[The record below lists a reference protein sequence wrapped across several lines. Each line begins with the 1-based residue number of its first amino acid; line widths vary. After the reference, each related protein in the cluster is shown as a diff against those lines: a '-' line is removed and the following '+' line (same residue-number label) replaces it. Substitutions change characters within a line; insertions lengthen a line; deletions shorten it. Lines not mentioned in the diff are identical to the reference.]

1 MKDRCFMNKKKENLR
16 KLNILLIEIVNRNL
30 GDNVIAD
37 NTEYILM
44 KVLPQ
49 YVKEEYKVYR
59 YNIYSEDY
67 ELLRKADLLV
77 FAGGGLIKY
86 KQEFFY
92 YYTSEILRVAEEQ
105 QIPVFFNCVGVEGY
119 EDADE
124 RCQQLKENLNCS
136 CVKGISVR
144 DDIETLKNCYIE
156 RKDIRISKVMDPAIL
171 SEKVYGI
178 AKKTE
183 SKVIGL
189 GIIREQ
195 IFEDYG
201 IEGIDKE
208 FQLKLWCALIA
219 EIEKQGY
226 EWQLFT
232 NGLASDHKFAI
243 EVLEACGKSEEVD
256 RYFAKRPVCTEELVE
271 IISGYAGIIAGRMH
285 SNIIAYALGVPSIAL
300 VWNDKLLFWGNRIGY
315 PERFIQP
322 EQFEA
327 SFIMEVLLQSIKKG
341 VRKKIGVRFCEVLMQ
356 YELARFIRTYGRE
369 LAMQPKKEKSKVA
382 WQKKLVAVALG
393 GAELRYTN
401 LNHLDVMK
409 KKYKDGFR
417 KFEADIRLTSDGKLV
432 CVNGWS
438 KRTYERL
445 GLDPELY
452 GAAPPD
458 YDTFMNC
465 RSFGLYETADFKQL
479 IEQFEQM
486 EGCTLFLDIGKPSK
500 QVLEQMILQLCG
512 ICDGKEQLLKRLIV
526 RVQSKY
532 DLEQF
537 VNADVKFR
545 LAYYMPTQEICQEK
559 NITVKKVAT
568 ICKKNKVKWVTMPK
582 EALREDV
589 IEELHE
595 FGIKVCVFSFNT
607 FTEIEEAMCM
617 GADLVGTHHMSIKM
631 LKGL

>member
-1 MKDRCFMNKKKENLR
+1 MNKKKKNLR
-16 KLNILLIEIVNRNL
+16 ELNILLIEIVNRNL

-44 KVLPQ
+44 KVLPR
-49 YVKEEYKVYR
+49 YVKEKYTVYR

-67 ELLRKADLLV
+67 ELLRKADLLI

-86 KQEFFY
+86 KQECFY
-92 YYTSEILRVAEEQ
+92 YYTAEILRIAEEHR
-105 QIPVFFNCVGVEGY
+105 IPVFFNCVGVEDY
-119 EDADE
+119 ADDDE
-124 RCQQLKENLNCS
+124 RCQQLKESLNYS

-144 DDIETLKNCYIE
+144 DDIETLKKSYIQ
-156 RKDIRISKVMDPAIL
+156 RKDIRVTKVMDPAIL

-178 AKKTE
+178 ARKTE

-201 IEGIDKE
+201 VEGIDKE
-208 FQLKLWCALIA
+208 FQLKLWCSIIL

-226 EWQLFT
+226 QWQLFT
-232 NGLASDHKFAI
+232 NGLSSDHKFAL
-243 EVLEACGKSEEVD
+243 EVLEACGKTEEAG
-256 RYFAKRPVCTEELVE
+256 RYFAKRPACTEELVE

-300 VWNDKLLFWGNRIGY
+300 VWNNKLLFWGDRIGY
-315 PERFIQP
+315 PERFVQP
-322 EQFEA
+322 EQLEA

-341 VRKKIGVRFCEVLMQ
+341 VRKKIGVYFCEAFMQ
-356 YELARFIRTYGRE
+356 YEIARFIRTYGRV
-369 LAMQPKKEKSKVA
+369 LAMKPKEKKRQVA

-393 GAELRYTN
+393 GAELRYIN
-401 LNHLDVMK
+401 LNHMAVMQ
-409 KKYKDGFR
+409 KKYEDGFL

-445 GLDPELY
+445 GLNPELY
-452 GAAPPD
+452 EAGPPD
-458 YDTFMNC
+458 YATFMSC
-465 RSFGLYETADFKQL
+465 RSFGVYETADFKQL
-479 IEQFEQM
+479 IEQFQQFGEM
-486 EGCTLFLDIGKPSK
+486 KGCTLFLDIGKPSK
-500 QVLEQMILQLCG
+500 QVLSQMISRFSEICG
-512 ICDGKEQLLKRLIV
+512 GKEQLLKRLIV

-537 VNADVKFR
+537 VNADIKFR
-545 LAYYMPTQEICQEK
+545 LAYYMPTQEVCQEK
-559 NITVKKVAT
+559 NITVGKVAA
-568 ICKKNKVKWVTMPK
+568 ICKKNKIKWVTMPK
-582 EALREDV
+582 EALTEDV
-589 IEELHE
+589 VRELHE
-595 FGIKVCVFSFNT
+595 LGLKVCVFSFNT
-607 FTEIEEAMCM
+607 LTEIEEAMRM